1 MVRSRRANASQK
13 CSRKPY
19 ALPATDDNLVALVGQ
34 RIRKLRTEAGVSLR
48 EQARALEMSPSSLSE
63 LENARGGISLGR
75 LQQVAEHFGL
85 HITDLLAEADT
96 GSANGDVPNVE
107 IIRNVSSVPGVQRG
121 RGVRYQ
127 LLGPS
132 QGHTLQPAVISFE
145 PGGGYEED
153 QISHEGED
161 FFYVV
166 YGTVELLLGDDVYIL
181 AQGDA
186 VRYRAEIRHAIRNAS
201 ADGMAIVVGAATPPW

>member
-1 MVRSRRANASQK
+1 M
-13 CSRKPY
+13 
-19 ALPATDDNLVALVGQ
+19 PATDDNLLALVGQ

-85 HITDLLAEADT
+85 HITDMLAEAHT
-96 GSANGDVPNVE
+96 ANVDGDVPDVE
-107 IIRNVSSVPGVQRG
+107 IFRDVSSVPGVQRG

-127 LLGPS
+127 LLGAS
-132 QGHTLQPAVISFE
+132 QGHMLQPAVVSFE

-153 QISHEGED
+153 QISHAGED
-161 FFYVV
+161 FLYVV
-166 YGTVELLLGDDVYIL
+166 YGTVELLLGDDVHTL

-201 ADGMAIVVGAATPPW
+201 KDGMAVVVGAATPPW